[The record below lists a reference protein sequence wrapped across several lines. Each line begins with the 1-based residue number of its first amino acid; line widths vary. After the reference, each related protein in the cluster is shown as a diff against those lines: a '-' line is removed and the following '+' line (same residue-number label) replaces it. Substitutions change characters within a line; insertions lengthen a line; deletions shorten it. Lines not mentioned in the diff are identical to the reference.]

1 MIHILILVSATFV
14 QDTSRLTLSQ
24 AVDRAL
30 ATHPSVAAA
39 RAQRDHAE
47 AEVGEARATTRPRLL
62 LDGSVNQFQEPMVVA
77 PLHRFDP
84 RNPPLFDRTLVQS
97 ALSLNW
103 TVFDFGSRAAYV
115 RAQRALEDAA
125 DDAVTTATSDLIAQT
140 ANAFLDVLTA
150 REVLVAQDQRIA
162 ALTAEADRV
171 RQRFEQGK
179 AAQVEQLRV
188 AAALKRA
195 EADRM
200 AGVSR
205 LDVAERQVA
214 QLTNMP
220 YAEVHGASFGGLQL
234 ADTAFATDTTAR
246 LRASLVET
254 ADRASPQVREL
265 QDRERASTAGLVAIR
280 ATTFPELRLSSA
292 YVDRGRWW
300 SDYQAEWQVGLT
312 VSYSLYGGGSQS
324 SAIHKA
330 AADNRAAAEQLRL
343 ARMRVE
349 QGVDRALAALHEA
362 HARVAALRSAV
373 DQSAEVARIE
383 RLALDVGS
391 GTQTDYLAGEADLLA
406 ARASL
411 AEASH
416 AQISARIELARVV
429 GDLAHDWLV
438 RAVEA
443 TP

>member
-1 MIHILILVSATFV
+1 MIATLFLVAAAFA
-14 QDTSRLTLSQ
+14 QDTSHLTLSQ
-24 AVDRAL
+24 VVDRAL

-39 RAQRDHAE
+39 RARRDHAA
-47 AEVGEARATTRPRLL
+47 AEVGEARSTTRPRLL
-62 LDGSVNQFQEPMVVA
+62 LDASVNQFQEPMVIA

-103 TVFDFGSRAAYV
+103 TVFDFGSRAAGV

-125 DDAVTTATSDLIAQT
+125 DDAVTSATSDLIAQT
-140 ANAFLDVLTA
+140 ANAYLEALTA
-150 REVLVAQDQRIA
+150 REVLAAQDQRLT
-162 ALTAEADRV
+162 ALSAEADRV
-171 RQRFEQGK
+171 GQRLAQGK

-188 AAALKRA
+188 TAALKRA
-195 EADRM
+195 EADRI
-200 AGVSR
+200 AGASR

-214 QLTNMP
+214 QLTDLP
-220 YAEVHGASFGGLQL
+220 YTDVHRSTLGGLRL
-234 ADTAFATDTTAR
+234 ADTAFAADTTAR
-246 LRASLVET
+246 LRASLVDA

-265 QDRERASTAGLVAIR
+265 QDRVRAAGAGLTAVR
-280 ATTFPELRLSSA
+280 ATALPELRLGSA

-300 SDYQAEWQVGLT
+300 ADYRAEWQVGLS

-324 SAIHKA
+324 SAIRKA
-330 AADNRAAAEQLRL
+330 AADDRAAGEQLRL
-343 ARMRVE
+343 ARMRVD
-349 QGVDRALAALHEA
+349 QGVDQALAALHEA

-373 DQSAEVARIE
+373 EQSAEVARIE

-411 AEASH
+411 AEANQ
-416 AQISARIELARVV
+416 AQISARIELARV
-429 GDLAHDWLV
+429 GGELSRDWLTRV
-438 RAVEA
+438 LEVA
-443 TP
+443 P